1 MPRTILEN
9 WKKGWNTMTE
19 KEEKNQPHEEY
30 KKEVEDLL
38 QDLTKEDVERIK
50 TTLKALHIVET
61 LGFVMKWAFVSLIA
75 LAIAITQLG
84 DSIAKV
90 IKWVKV
96 G

>member
-1 MPRTILEN
+1 
-9 WKKGWNTMTE
+9 MTE

-61 LGFVMKWAFVSLIA
+61 LGFVMKWSFVSLIA